1 MKLIKIKLYIYQ
13 LIYSQIKHT
22 KLMTQ
27 NMRSPGNGFLG
38 NIAKELMIVF
48 NEFVYNDSI
57 KKLNVKKND
66 NVIEIGSGNGQGIKK
81 LLNLTSKNII
91 SIEVSDTFRNKLIQK
106 FKNQNVTILSNDA
119 KNLSDIVKDN
129 SFDKLLAVNV
139 VYFLHPI
146 IDYARQF
153 FRILKING
161 LGILVC
167 KFEGIKNFDNKVAPN
182 KNLED
187 IVKAFEKAGF
197 RVKTE
202 FIISNNT
209 HKEYHAIYLR
219 KSKNEP

>member
-1 MKLIKIKLYIYQ
+1 MMLIKIKLYIYQ

-38 NIAKELMIVF
+38 NIAKELMIIF

-119 KNLSDIVKDN
+119 KNLSDTVKDN

-146 IDYARQF
+146 IDYAREF

-161 LGILVC
+161 LGVLVC

-182 KNLED
+182 KNLAD
-187 IVKAFEKAGF
+187 IVNAFEKAGF

-202 FIISNNT
+202 FIKSNNKQ
-209 HKEYHAIYLR
+209 KEYHAIYLR

>member
-1 MKLIKIKLYIYQ
+1 
-13 LIYSQIKHT
+13 
-22 KLMTQ
+22 
-27 NMRSPGNGFLG
+27 
-38 NIAKELMIVF
+38 MIVF

-146 IDYARQF
+146 IDYAREF

-161 LGILVC
+161 VGV
-167 KFEGIKNFDNKVAPN
+167 
-182 KNLED
+182 
-187 IVKAFEKAGF
+187 
-197 RVKTE
+197 
-202 FIISNNT
+202 
-209 HKEYHAIYLR
+209 
-219 KSKNEP
+219 

>member
-38 NIAKELMIVF
+38 NIAKELMVVF

-119 KNLSDIVKDN
+119 KNLSDIVKNN

-146 IDYARQF
+146 IDYAREF
-153 FRILKING
+153 FRILKTNG
-161 LGILVC
+161 LGVLVC
-167 KFEGIKNFDNKVAPN
+167 KFEGIKNFDNTVAPN

-197 RVKTE
+197 GVKTE
-202 FIISNNT
+202 FIKSNNT
-209 HKEYHAIYLR
+209 QKEYHAIYLR

>member
-1 MKLIKIKLYIYQ
+1 MKLNKIKLYIYQ

-91 SIEVSDTFRNKLIQK
+91 SIEVSDTFRNKLVQK

-119 KNLSDIVKDN
+119 KNLSHIVKDN

-146 IDYARQF
+146 FDYAREF

-161 LGILVC
+161 LGVLVC
-167 KFEGIKNFDNKVAPN
+167 KFEGIKNFDVKVAPN

-197 RVKTE
+197 GVKTE
-202 FIISNNT
+202 LVKSNNAQ
-209 HKEYHAIYLR
+209 KQYHAIYLR
-219 KSKNEP
+219 KNKNEP

>member
-119 KNLSDIVKDN
+119 KNLSNIVKDN

-146 IDYARQF
+146 IDYAREF

-161 LGILVC
+161 LGVLVC
-167 KFEGIKNFDNKVAPN
+167 KFEGIKNFDDKVAPN

-187 IVKAFEKAGF
+187 IVNAFEKAGF
-197 RVKTE
+197 GVKTE

>member
-38 NIAKELMIVF
+38 NIAKELMIIF

-57 KKLNVKKND
+57 TKLNVKKND
-66 NVIEIGSGNGQGIKK
+66 NVIEIGSGNGQGIEK

-106 FKNQNVTILSNDA
+106 FKKQNVTILSNDA

-129 SFDKLLAVNV
+129 SFNKLLAVNV

-146 IDYARQF
+146 IDYAREF

-161 LGILVC
+161 LGVLVC
-167 KFEGIKNFDNKVAPN
+167 KFEGIKNFDDKVAPN

-197 RVKTE
+197 
-202 FIISNNT
+202 S
-209 HKEYHAIYLR
+209 
-219 KSKNEP
+219 S

>member
-1 MKLIKIKLYIYQ
+1 MNRESHSFRKKWGQNFLVDPNIVKK
-13 LIYSQIKHT
+13 IYSVIK
-22 KLMTQ
+22 
-27 NMRSPGNGFLG
+27 P
-38 NIAKELMIVF
+38 
-48 NEFVYNDSI
+48 
-57 KKLNVKKND
+57 KKND

-119 KNLSDIVKDN
+119 KNLSNIVKDN

-146 IDYARQF
+146 IDYAREF

-161 LGILVC
+161 LGVLVC

-202 FIISNNT
+202 FIKSNNT
-209 HKEYHAIYLR
+209 QKEYHAIYLR

>member
-38 NIAKELMIVF
+38 NIAKELMIIF

-57 KKLNVKKND
+57 TKLNVKKND
-66 NVIEIGSGNGQGIKK
+66 NVIEIGSGNGQGIEK

-106 FKNQNVTILSNDA
+106 FKKQNVTILSNDA

-129 SFDKLLAVNV
+129 SFNKLLAVNV

-146 IDYARQF
+146 IDYAREF

-161 LGILVC
+161 LGVLVC
-167 KFEGIKNFDNKVAPN
+167 KFKGIKNFDDKVAPN

-187 IVKAFEKAGF
+187 IVKL
-197 RVKTE
+197 
-202 FIISNNT
+202 
-209 HKEYHAIYLR
+209 LR
-219 KSKNEP
+219 KLALQLKQNSLNPIIHKKNIMQFI

>member
-139 VYFLHPI
+139 VYFLHPV
-146 IDYARQF
+146 IDYAREF

-161 LGILVC
+161 LGVLVC

-187 IVKAFEKAGF
+187 IVNAFEKVGF

-202 FIISNNT
+202 FIKSNNPQ
-209 HKEYHAIYLR
+209 KEYHAIYLR
-219 KSKNEP
+219 KTKNEP

>member
-38 NIAKELMIVF
+38 NIAKELMIIF

-146 IDYARQF
+146 IDYAREF

-161 LGILVC
+161 LGVLVC

-187 IVKAFEKAGF
+187 IVNAFEKAGF

-202 FIISNNT
+202 FIKSNIT
-209 HKEYHAIYLR
+209 QK
-219 KSKNEP
+219 

>member
-119 KNLSDIVKDN
+119 KNLSNIVKDN

-146 IDYARQF
+146 IDYAREF

-161 LGILVC
+161 LGVLVC
-167 KFEGIKNFDNKVAPN
+167 KFEGIKNFDDKVAPN

-197 RVKTE
+197 GVKTE
-202 FIISNNT
+202 FIKSNNPQ
-209 HKEYHAIYLR
+209 KEYHAIYLR
-219 KSKNEP
+219 KNKNEP

>member
-146 IDYARQF
+146 IDYAREF
-153 FRILKING
+153 FLSLIHI
-161 LGILVC
+161 
-167 KFEGIKNFDNKVAPN
+167 
-182 KNLED
+182 
-187 IVKAFEKAGF
+187 
-197 RVKTE
+197 
-202 FIISNNT
+202 
-209 HKEYHAIYLR
+209 
-219 KSKNEP
+219 

>member
-66 NVIEIGSGNGQGIKK
+66 NVIEIGSGNGQGSKK

-146 IDYARQF
+146 IDYAREF

-161 LGILVC
+161 LGVLVC
-167 KFEGIKNFDNKVAPN
+167 KFEGIKNFDDKVAPN

-202 FIISNNT
+202 FIKSNNKQ
-209 HKEYHAIYLR
+209 KEYHEIYLR
-219 KSKNEP
+219 KSTNEP

>member
-38 NIAKELMIVF
+38 NIAKELMIIF

-57 KKLNVKKND
+57 TKLNVKKND
-66 NVIEIGSGNGQGIKK
+66 NVIEIGSGNGQGIEK

-106 FKNQNVTILSNDA
+106 FKKQNVTILSNDA

-129 SFDKLLAVNV
+129 SFNKLLAVNV

-146 IDYARQF
+146 IDYAREF

-161 LGILVC
+161 LGVLVC
-167 KFEGIKNFDNKVAPN
+167 KFEGIKNFDDKVAPN

-187 IVKAFEKAGF
+187 IKYTK
-197 RVKTE
+197 
-202 FIISNNT
+202 
-209 HKEYHAIYLR
+209 LQ
-219 KSKNEP
+219 

>member
-91 SIEVSDTFRNKLIQK
+91 SIEVSDTFRKKLIQK

-146 IDYARQF
+146 IDYAREF

-161 LGILVC
+161 LGVLVC

-187 IVKAFEKAGF
+187 IVNAFEKAGF

-202 FIISNNT
+202 FT
-209 HKEYHAIYLR
+209 DWRATQK
-219 KSKNEP
+219 

>member
-13 LIYSQIKHT
+13 LIYSKIKHT

-27 NMRSPGNGFLG
+27 NMKSPGNGFLG

-139 VYFLHPI
+139 IYFLHPI
-146 IDYARQF
+146 IDYAREF

-161 LGILVC
+161 LGVLVC
-167 KFEGIKNFDNKVAPN
+167 KFEGIKNFDDKVAPN

-187 IVKAFEKAGF
+187 IVNAFEKAGF
-197 RVKTE
+197 GVKTE
-202 FIISNNT
+202 FIKSINT
-209 HKEYHAIYLR
+209 QKEYHAIYLR

>member
-146 IDYARQF
+146 IDYAREF

-161 LGILVC
+161 LGVLVC
-167 KFEGIKNFDNKVAPN
+167 KFEGIKNFDNKV
-182 KNLED
+182 LLVE
-187 IVKAFEKAGF
+187 
-197 RVKTE
+197 
-202 FIISNNT
+202 
-209 HKEYHAIYLR
+209 
-219 KSKNEP
+219 

>member
-38 NIAKELMIVF
+38 NIAKELMIIF

-57 KKLNVKKND
+57 TKLNVKKND
-66 NVIEIGSGNGQGIKK
+66 NVIEIGSGNGQGIEK

-106 FKNQNVTILSNDA
+106 FKKQNVTILSNDA

-129 SFDKLLAVNV
+129 SFNKLLAVNV

-146 IDYARQF
+146 IDYAGEF

-161 LGILVC
+161 LGVLVC
-167 KFEGIKNFDNKVAPN
+167 KFEGIKNFDDKVAPN
-182 KNLED
+182 KNLEVLMM
-187 IVKAFEKAGF
+187 IF
-197 RVKTE
+197 
-202 FIISNNT
+202 
-209 HKEYHAIYLR
+209 
-219 KSKNEP
+219 

>member
-66 NVIEIGSGNGQGIKK
+66 YVIEIGSGNGQGIKK

-146 IDYARQF
+146 IDYAREF

-161 LGILVC
+161 LGVLVC

-202 FIISNNT
+202 IIKSNNT
-209 HKEYHAIYLR
+209 QKEYHAIYLR

>member
-119 KNLSDIVKDN
+119 KNLSNIVEDTSPQLGGDLDTN
-129 SFDKLLAVNV
+129 SHNILVDDAHAVKFGDSTDLQIYHNGNS
-139 VYFLHPI
+139 I
-146 IDYARQF
+146 IENTNNSCD
-153 FRILKING
+153 FRIISEELTF
-161 LGILVC
+161 LVR
-167 KFEGIKNFDNKVAPN
+167 FV
-182 KNLED
+182 
-187 IVKAFEKAGF
+187 
-197 RVKTE
+197 
-202 FIISNNT
+202 SN
-209 HKEYHAIYLR
+209 
-219 KSKNEP
+219 

>member
-1 MKLIKIKLYIYQ
+1 MNLIKIKLYIYQ
-13 LIYSQIKHT
+13 LIYSQMKHT
-22 KLMTQ
+22 KIMTQ

-38 NIAKELMIVF
+38 NIAKELMIIF

-66 NVIEIGSGNGQGIKK
+66 SVIEIGSGNGQGIKK

-146 IDYARQF
+146 IDYAREF

-161 LGILVC
+161 LGVLVC
-167 KFEGIKNFDNKVAPN
+167 KFEGIKNFDEKVAPN

-197 RVKTE
+197 GVKTE
-202 FIISNNT
+202 FIKSNNT
-209 HKEYHAIYLR
+209 QKEYR
-219 KSKNEP
+219 

>member
-1 MKLIKIKLYIYQ
+1 MELIKIKLYIYQ

-38 NIAKELMIVF
+38 NIAKELMIIF

-57 KKLNVKKND
+57 TKLNVKKND
-66 NVIEIGSGNGQGIKK
+66 NVIEIGSGNGQGIEK

-106 FKNQNVTILSNDA
+106 FKKQNVTILSNDA

-129 SFDKLLAVNV
+129 SFNKLLAVNV

-146 IDYARQF
+146 IDYAREF

-161 LGILVC
+161 LGVLVC

-187 IVKAFEKAGF
+187 IVNAFEKAGF

-202 FIISNNT
+202 FIKSTNT
-209 HKEYHAIYLR
+209 Q
-219 KSKNEP
+219 KNIMQFI

>member
-38 NIAKELMIVF
+38 NIAKELMIIF

-66 NVIEIGSGNGQGIKK
+66 NVIEIGSGNGQGIEK

-106 FKNQNVTILSNDA
+106 FKKQNVTILSNDA

-129 SFDKLLAVNV
+129 SFNKLLAVNV

-146 IDYARQF
+146 IDYAREF

-161 LGILVC
+161 LGVLVC
-167 KFEGIKNFDNKVAPN
+167 KFEGIKNFDDKVAPN

-197 RVKTE
+197 AVKTE
-202 FIISNNT
+202 FIKSNNT
-209 HKEYHAIYLR
+209 QKEYHAIYLR
-219 KSKNEP
+219 KNKNEP

>member
-1 MKLIKIKLYIYQ
+1 MKLINIKLYIYQ

-146 IDYARQF
+146 IDYAREF

-161 LGILVC
+161 LGVLVC

-197 RVKTE
+197 GVKTE
-202 FIISNNT
+202 FIKSNNSQ
-209 HKEYHAIYLR
+209 KEYYAIYLR